1 MRKALAAGVLIS
13 LAGFALVFWA
23 VGRFLSV
30 LPLLEASRWF
40 QPVINGIVPSVFA
53 ASGTAMYLR
62 KRHRKTSAA
71 HR

>member
-1 MRKALAAGVLIS
+1 MRKALAVGVLIS

-23 VGRFLSV
+23 AGRFLSL

-40 QPVINGIVPSVFA
+40 QPVTNGLTLFA
-53 ASGTAMYLR
+53 FAMAPLVYLR
-62 KRHRKTSAA
+62 KRHRKTRAA

>member
-1 MRKALAAGVLIS
+1 MRKALAAGVVIS
-13 LAGFALVFWA
+13 MAGFALLFWA
-23 VGRFLSV
+23 IGRFLSL

-40 QPVINGIVPSVFA
+40 QPVT
-53 ASGTAMYLR
+53 SGLTLLAFVTGPLVYLR

>member
-23 VGRFLSV
+23 AGRFLSL
-30 LPLLEASRWF
+30 LPRLEASRWF
-40 QPVINGIVPSVFA
+40 HLATNAIVPFA
-53 ASGTAMYLR
+53 AAASSAAICLR
-62 KRHRKTSAA
+62 KRCRKTNAA